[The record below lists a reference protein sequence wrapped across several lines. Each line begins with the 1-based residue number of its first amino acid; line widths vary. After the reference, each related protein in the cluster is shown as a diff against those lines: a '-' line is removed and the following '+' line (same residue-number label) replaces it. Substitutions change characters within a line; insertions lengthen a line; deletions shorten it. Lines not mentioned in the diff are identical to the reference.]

1 MKKCFGGLLLLFMIG
16 ITCSSWP
23 QAHRE
28 HFRYLPNRYYHVVYS
43 DCLRVPVLA
52 TWTLPGKVLR
62 FPMERKTKN
71 FRIDKRTVPY
81 ASSSKYY
88 LLQHYD
94 RGHMCPSADR
104 SFSASAQKETFLM
117 SNIAPQAP
125 SLNRGGWL
133 QAEVFC
139 RASAITFD
147 SVKIACGP
155 IFYSDSIRF
164 LTTGHVA
171 IPDAFWKVVLS
182 ASSDSLIAAWIF
194 PNIDSLMSEKDYR
207 TNIDSIN
214 KYGYIW
220 KNLEEFATT
229 TH

>member
-1 MKKCFGGLLLLFMIG
+1 
-16 ITCSSWP
+16 
-23 QAHRE
+23 
-28 HFRYLPNRYYHVVYS
+28 
-43 DCLRVPVLA
+43 
-52 TWTLPGKVLR
+52 
-62 FPMERKTKN
+62 
-71 FRIDKRTVPY
+71 
-81 ASSSKYY
+81 
-88 LLQHYD
+88 
-94 RGHMCPSADR
+94 
-104 SFSASAQKETFLM
+104 M

-139 RASAITFD
+139 RGAALLFD

-164 LTTGHVA
+164 VSSGHVA
-171 IPDAFWKVVLS
+171 IPDAFWKVVLD
-182 ASSDSLIAAWIF
+182 ASTDSLIAAWIF

-207 TNIDSIN
+207 SNIDSIN

-220 KNLEEFATT
+220 QNLEVFATT